1 MVQITL
7 KEQVYNGRLD
17 FRTIANIQCEL
28 RKRGM
33 VVGLQDI
40 FERIKEQDFNVIT
53 ELVVQSILRCH
64 PKLKRHMIED
74 KLDLDEMVNAIEFT
88 QKLVESSITVKT
100 TEEGK

>member
-7 KEQVYNGRLD
+7 KGQEYNGKLD
-17 FRTIANIQCEL
+17 FRTIANIQNEL
-28 RKRGM
+28 RKQGF
-33 VVGLQDI
+33 VVGLQEI

-64 PKLKRHMIED
+64 PKLKRNNIED

-88 QKLVESSITVKT
+88 QKLVEGSITLKT
-100 TEEGK
+100 NEKK

>member
-7 KEQVYNGRLD
+7 KGQTYNGKLD
-17 FRTIANIQCEL
+17 FRTIANIQAEL
-28 RKRGM
+28 RGRGM

-64 PKLKRHMIED
+64 PKLKRHSVED

-88 QKLVESSITVKT
+88 QRLVEGSITVKV
-100 TEEGK
+100 EGK